1 MPNMEVLRAIENS
14 GFGIWV
20 RESGTLWSYPTI
32 IFLHAVGLTFVA
44 GVNAALDL
52 RLLGFAPRLP
62 VAEMEGLFPVMWAGF
77 WINALSGAA
86 LLIADAATMMVSWVF
101 WIKMAAIALAIVNL
115 VFIRRLMFGGEARAA
130 MDRNAVPL
138 RVKLLAGTSLL
149 CWTIAMTA
157 GRLTAYLGAG
167 ALAKGWL

>member
-1 MPNMEVLRAIENS
+1 MTFPLWLESTAPSTWL
-14 GFGIWV
+14 
-20 RESGTLWSYPTI
+20 RESTSLWAFPFVLCMHT
-32 IFLHAVGLTFVA
+32 FGMAVLAGL
-44 GVNAALDL
+44 NSALAL
-52 RLLGFAPRLP
+52 RLLGVAPRVPLAP
-62 VAEMEGLFPVMWAGF
+62 LGQLFPVMWAGF

-167 ALAKGWL
+167 ALAKGGL